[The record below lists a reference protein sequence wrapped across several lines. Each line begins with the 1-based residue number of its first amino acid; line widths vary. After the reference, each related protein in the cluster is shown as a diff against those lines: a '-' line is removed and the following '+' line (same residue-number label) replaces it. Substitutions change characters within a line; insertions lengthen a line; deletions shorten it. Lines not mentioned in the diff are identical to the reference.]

1 MKTLYLV
8 RHASASI
15 DSPTRKDID
24 RALNHDGITEA
35 EVMASF
41 LRKQQ
46 AQIDLIISST
56 ALRAVVTAHI
66 IAKHFFYP
74 LPEIRKEEIIFI
86 NDAAKN
92 LELISSIDNSINNL
106 LFVGHN
112 PSITQ
117 FANSLTDN
125 LISSFKPA
133 GIACIEF
140 EIETWD
146 NISKKGVLKYYSDP
160 AIAL

>member
-15 DSPTRKDID
+15 DSPTKKDID

-41 LRKQQ
+41 LRKQS

-74 LPEIRKEEIIFI
+74 LMEIRKEEVIFL
-86 NDAAKN
+86 NNAKKDS
-92 LELISSIDNSINNL
+92 ELISSIESSIDHI

-117 FANSLTDN
+117 LANSFCKTPL
-125 LISSFKPA
+125 SSFKPA

-140 EIETWD
+140 EIESWD
-146 NISKKGVLKYYSDP
+146 MISKKGVLKFYTDP
-160 AIAL
+160 LMVI